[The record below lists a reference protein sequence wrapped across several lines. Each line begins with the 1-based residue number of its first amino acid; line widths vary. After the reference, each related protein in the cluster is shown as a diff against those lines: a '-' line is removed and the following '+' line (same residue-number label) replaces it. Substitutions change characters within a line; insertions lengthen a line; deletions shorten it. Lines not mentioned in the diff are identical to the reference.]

1 MGDRKRQISE
11 KIQAFNK
18 GLSELL
24 DVLNDIA
31 SGNDGEQ
38 SFIDNDGNKIK
49 LGIELLDNKGILNLD
64 IEQKDSNLYLSLVEP
79 VSEQTLRELKGKG
92 LTNVFCEK
100 K

>member
-1 MGDRKRQISE
+1 M
-11 KIQAFNK
+11 
-18 GLSELL
+18 
-24 DVLNDIA
+24 LNDIA

-38 SFIDNDGNKIK
+38 SFVDDDGNKIK
-49 LGIELLDNKGILNLD
+49 LGIELLNNKGILNLD

-79 VSEQTLRELKGKG
+79 VSKQTLKELKDKG